1 VHHSESTLLT
11 SFLYRDNQKQRHYA
25 LALLHGVH
33 HYWQQLPQ
41 QLDEPSSLG
50 VFSTMVTERAQ
61 QRYDDKRQHR
71 ATRCN
76 VSKAV
81 PLPGGTV
88 DNHRH
93 HANRDTQRKG
103 IQYDFR
109 DADRTL
115 RNNRQSVASKR
126 N

>member
-1 VHHSESTLLT
+1 
-11 SFLYRDNQKQRHYA
+11 
-25 LALLHGVH
+25 
-33 HYWQQLPQ
+33 
-41 QLDEPSSLG
+41 
-50 VFSTMVTERAQ
+50 MVTERAQ

-126 N
+126 NCWGASTIPCHWGSNYRDDDKNIAGKDT